1 MCTCV
6 CKFCK
11 RTNAAPNPWLPPDLR
26 ESSDKPTLQFRR
38 ERGKECCSCSSLI
51 RNPPKEAYAH
61 PNLEQK
67 LKDDP
72 EFKKEYMDDLESLEE
87 RKREEALARH
97 VKGSKKRI
105 EAEHKSGFK
114 LKMIMGYF
122 WPVDVLKRERKEVPK
137 KLTTINFNGKT
148 LRGTILDASHG
159 TPIGVVEMESYDS
172 KGTAKVS

>member
-1 MCTCV
+1 
-6 CKFCK
+6 
-11 RTNAAPNPWLPPDLR
+11 
-26 ESSDKPTLQFRR
+26 
-38 ERGKECCSCSSLI
+38 
-51 RNPPKEAYAH
+51 
-61 PNLEQK
+61 
-67 LKDDP
+67 
-72 EFKKEYMDDLESLEE
+72 MDDLESLEE